1 MCRTH
6 QTLFGMTAL
15 LLSLSVSAQGERS
28 GEQVYRQ
35 ACFSCHATQF
45 DKAPQFGDKKAWRP
59 LIAEGQHVLTAHAWV
74 GVRGMPA
81 QGGQPDLGLQEFAN
95 ATAYMV
101 RASGGDWPDV
111 DAVMFARI
119 KEEESKRRAELKAKE
134 AAKAQ
139 GKGGG

>member
-1 MCRTH
+1 MSRTH
-6 QTLFGMTAL
+6 QTLFGMTAF
-15 LLSLSVSAQGERS
+15 LLSLSVSAQVGRS
-28 GEQVYRQ
+28 GEQVYKEVCL
-35 ACFSCHATQF
+35 ACHATRV
-45 DKAPQFGDKKAWRP
+45 DKAPQFGDRKAWQP

-81 QGGQPDLGLQEFAN
+81 QGGQPDLSLQEFAN

-111 DAVMFARI
+111 DAAMFVRI
-119 KEEESKRRAELKAKE
+119 KDEESKRRAELKAKE
-134 AAKAQ
+134 AAKEQ

>member
-1 MCRTH
+1 MSRTH
-6 QTLFGMTAL
+6 QAVFWMTSM
-15 LLSLSVSAQGERS
+15 LLSLSVSAQTERS

-35 ACFSCHATQF
+35 TCLSCHATQF
-45 DKAPQFGDKKAWRP
+45 DKAPQFGDRKAWQP

-81 QGGQPDLGLQEFAN
+81 QGGQPDLSLQEFAN

-101 RASGGDWPDV
+101 RASGGSWPDV
-111 DAVMFARI
+111 DAAMLARI
-119 KEEESKRRAELKAKE
+119 RDEESKRRVELKAREAVKE
-134 AAKAQ
+134 Q